1 MQALYQLSYDPN
13 EAEKLIH
20 ALVPNKGFPCESSGF
35 FFCDTPEENSENS
48 RECWALWAGEPLRLE
63 R

>member
-20 ALVPNKGFPCESSGF
+20 ALAAYKV
-35 FFCDTPEENSENS
+35 T
-48 RECWALWAGEPLRLE
+48 AA
-63 R
+63 